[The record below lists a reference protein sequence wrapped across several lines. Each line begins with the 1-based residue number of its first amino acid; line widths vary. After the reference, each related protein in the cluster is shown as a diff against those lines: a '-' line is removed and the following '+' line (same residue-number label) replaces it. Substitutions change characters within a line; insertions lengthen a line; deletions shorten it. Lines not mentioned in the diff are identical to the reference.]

1 MLSNHVKDHMIFPK
15 WSRLITPIGRELL
28 KFIELYHVARDGKH
42 FGLEEGLLTIG
53 HQRGRGITNDYFYL

>member
-53 HQRGRGITNDYFYL
+53 H